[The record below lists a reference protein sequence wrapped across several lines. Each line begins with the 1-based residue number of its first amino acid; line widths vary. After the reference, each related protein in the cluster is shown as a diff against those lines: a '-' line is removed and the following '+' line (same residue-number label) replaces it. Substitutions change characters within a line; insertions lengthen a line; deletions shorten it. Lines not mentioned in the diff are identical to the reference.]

1 MSKILKKWAILATVF
16 VAGVLTIACQSLTK
30 EERKQLDK
38 LAVQAEEYYEKK
50 YKQSIGLKD
59 YFYDTDDS
67 SFGAV
72 YDTDCAYFKT
82 SDGNTVRWRNGKGF
96 SDDAQ
101 AEDIA
106 NAIKELVV
114 ENYTGNGYRTYYG
127 ADLSLADYYT
137 AYFDDDIYTYLLEK
151 EEVKLNTTGN
161 NDIIYVAG
169 DVEALIDDI
178 NKYFRSKT
186 NDYEIMIVE
195 ESYLGT
201 ILEYGEEGCI
211 AQYKM
216 LGDRRYIYEQ
226 HYIEILDGV
235 YATAKEHGIVLQ
247 DGDIKLVQSSIT
259 KEELLKCI
267 RTIYDEATEEHNQ
280 NGGYFPYNK
289 QVTDINIEGV
299 FYQIEISDNLKRQIE
314 AKTSGSTWID
324 VVVKLDDDVLDKGGF
339 SDIEFEETLSHGSR
353 TKSMYKSYFKI
364 EQDYIYYF
372 IGDFDI
378 KEID

>member
-1 MSKILKKWAILATVF
+1 
-16 VAGVLTIACQSLTK
+16 
-30 EERKQLDK
+30 
-38 LAVQAEEYYEKK
+38 
-50 YKQSIGLKD
+50 
-59 YFYDTDDS
+59 
-67 SFGAV
+67 
-72 YDTDCAYFKT
+72 
-82 SDGNTVRWRNGKGF
+82 
-96 SDDAQ
+96 
-101 AEDIA
+101 
-106 NAIKELVV
+106 
-114 ENYTGNGYRTYYG
+114 
-127 ADLSLADYYT
+127 
-137 AYFDDDIYTYLLEK
+137 
-151 EEVKLNTTGN
+151 
-161 NDIIYVAG
+161 
-169 DVEALIDDI
+169 
-178 NKYFRSKT
+178 
-186 NDYEIMIVE
+186 MIVE

-235 YATAKEHGIVLQ
+235 YATAKEHEIVLQ

-259 KEELLKCI
+259 KEELLKHI